1 MDYIFPGS
9 RPLVRRR
16 RTHKVWKSKGPEA
29 ALTPGRCLPEPVPGV
44 ARAESLHDN
53 EIAMTDEP
61 PTSEQWQKL
70 YEAAVRVKELSPWEW
85 MNEADVFGVAD
96 PEDEEIGFVSVMGM
110 LGEHY
115 AVSLYPNPDALYSLL
130 ALEEAGPAINPD
142 AVLEIPQIQLSFE
155 DRGELAH
162 ADRQM
167 IKDLGFKFRGR
178 KQWPMFRSYRHGYA
192 PWFIEAGEAR
202 SLAQAL
208 EQLLE
213 VAPRFREDPS
223 LLDPDENSYPV
234 RVPRQQAGEMVW
246 EDAAVEVPP
255 PEPEP
260 IQIQMDTATLQSLQS
275 LPQAGYDLQ
284 MDLFMFPTPRAG
296 EQGPAANTALHG
308 IDRGGRERRGSGNRV
323 PDRRPLSRRDVGH
336 GAGEG
341 GRSTSR
347 PRNQTCGRYGEL
359 GATLTTT
366 ATSG

>member
-1 MDYIFPGS
+1 
-9 RPLVRRR
+9 
-16 RTHKVWKSKGPEA
+16 
-29 ALTPGRCLPEPVPGV
+29 
-44 ARAESLHDN
+44 
-53 EIAMTDEP
+53 MTDEP

-142 AVLEIPQIQLSFE
+142 AVLELPQIQLSFE

-284 MDLFMFPTPRAG
+284 MDLFMFPTPVQESKDQRPILPYMVLIVEAESGVVVGTEFLTADPSLEEMWGTVPAKVADQLLGLETKPAG
-296 EQGPAANTALHG
+296 VTVNSGLLLQLLQPLAETAG
-308 IDRGGRERRGSGNRV
+308 F
-323 PDRRPLSRRDVGH
+323 
-336 GAGEG
+336 
-341 GRSTSR
+341 
-347 PRNQTCGRYGEL
+347 EL
-359 GATLTTT
+359 GWAYSMPALEE
-366 ATSG
+366 AKQSLFEAFEQ